1 MRISS
6 CLLKKKSAT
15 EKAGPDGF
23 GFLCSDR
30 LRFGGWEL
38 SRLASR
44 DEMHYK
50 RDHREDEEDVNQES
64 GYVEEEEEASPC
76 KDQEKSEE

>member
-1 MRISS
+1 
-6 CLLKKKSAT
+6 
-15 EKAGPDGF
+15 
-23 GFLCSDR
+23 
-30 LRFGGWEL
+30 
-38 SRLASR
+38 
-44 DEMHYK
+44 MHYK